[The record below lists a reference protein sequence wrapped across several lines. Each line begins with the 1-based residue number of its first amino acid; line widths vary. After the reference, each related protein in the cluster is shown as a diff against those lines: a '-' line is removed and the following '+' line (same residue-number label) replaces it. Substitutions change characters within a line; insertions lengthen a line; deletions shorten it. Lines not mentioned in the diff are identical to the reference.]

1 MLNCFVFYK
10 SRHWIGNGAYS
21 HFILTLLSF
30 CCSSFESVVASQL
43 VRLLDLLRFTSS
55 LPGFSIFRQFFFCFP
70 PSFLPFFF
78 SKALYYVS
86 SSSSP
91 SVSCVLT
98 DLIPR
103 PCFWLADIKDSEIVG
118 KVRGGHRSRICPAR
132 QQIQIAA
139 ENKLKP
145 RPEIACCC
153 HRGQFVSTQDLKYEG
168 GGGGFPVER
177 ERISPAFY
185 LLCPIAHRRP
195 WERESLDSR

>member
-1 MLNCFVFYK
+1 MLNHFFKNHVIGLEMVLIHIL
-10 SRHWIGNGAYS
+10 RHS
-21 HFILTLLSF
+21 PLLSF

-78 SKALYYVS
+78 SKALYS
-86 SSSSP
+86 SSS

-168 GGGGFPVER
+168 GRWWLLPSWKRAHLSCILLTLPNCPPSTVR
-177 ERISPAFY
+177 ERVVGQ
-185 LLCPIAHRRP
+185 
-195 WERESLDSR
+195 

>member
-1 MLNCFVFYK
+1 MLHVRPVPQSVTHIPLKY
-10 SRHWIGNGAYS
+10 
-21 HFILTLLSF
+21 FILAQPYKLNPDVESFFLQIPSLDWKWCLFTCFTLLSF

-103 PCFWLADIKDSEIVG
+103 PCF
-118 KVRGGHRSRICPAR
+118 
-132 QQIQIAA
+132 
-139 ENKLKP
+139 
-145 RPEIACCC
+145 
-153 HRGQFVSTQDLKYEG
+153 
-168 GGGGFPVER
+168 
-177 ERISPAFY
+177 
-185 LLCPIAHRRP
+185 
-195 WERESLDSR
+195 